1 MKFFKKV
8 TRYMAMATGD
18 FERIFKDLDVPS
30 CPQVVSRLLQATKDP
45 DITIDNVASILEMDP
60 GLSSKLLRMVNS
72 SLYGLPSKVTSIAR
86 SVNLVGMKE
95 IENLAI
101 AYAVTKNLKD
111 PETRGFD
118 LKSFIMTSL
127 YRAIFAREIAK
138 FYEQEPE
145 DAFTGGLMQD
155 IAVPTLL
162 TNWFDIYENVY
173 HEWKKT
179 KEPLENVEKR
189 RLSWNHCEAGAW
201 IAKRWEFPDILVCA
215 IGLHSL
221 GQRELDSMG
230 FGHSIIAA
238 ISLSSRV
245 PSIDEEEPG
254 IPEALVQEGSDGDL
268 TEEDI
273 KKALL
278 ASKLV
283 VEELAVVFGIT
294 T

>member
-1 MKFFKKV
+1 
-8 TRYMAMATGD
+8 MAMATGD